1 MEPSH
6 TWVLWIKPLE
16 IYLNLSALSSCLV
29 GLWALPVVHQ
39 KETKIQALLTTFLAS
54 SLFQVANTS
63 CLDYHHKP
71 L

>member
-16 IYLNLSALSSCLV
+16 IYLNLSALSSWLV